1 VEGNNTF
8 GQEEFMTDV
17 LRVELADKIEVTL
30 GENKV
35 LVTDDEKL
43 NGMILKYGI
52 FMRLYRY
59 FRIQRLKNYN
69 EYIEYDLPV
78 TLIT

>member
-1 VEGNNTF
+1 MEGNNTF

-52 FMRLYRY
+52 YEIIQVFPYSKIEKLQRVYR
-59 FRIQRLKNYN
+59 I
-69 EYIEYDLPV
+69 
-78 TLIT
+78 